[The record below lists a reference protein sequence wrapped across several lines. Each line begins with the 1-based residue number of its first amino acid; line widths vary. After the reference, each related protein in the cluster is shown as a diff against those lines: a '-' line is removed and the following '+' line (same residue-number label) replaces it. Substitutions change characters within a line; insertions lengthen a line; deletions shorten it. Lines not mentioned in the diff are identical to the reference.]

1 MRSLSTV
8 LLLLPL
14 VAGVPSRLQASNHF
28 LEKRDN
34 IPSPTT
40 EVQDGQTGTLI
51 VLPPQATE
59 TGLKQIP
66 GILSLS
72 VSWAT
77 ILIQL
82 GDADHPFIAP
92 GPDDQRGRK

>member
-1 MRSLSTV
+1 MRSLSGSAV

-14 VAGVPSRLQASNHF
+14 VAGIPSKLRENNHF

-34 IPSPTT
+34 IPTT
-40 EVQDGQTGTLI
+40 QVQDGQTGTLM

-66 GILSLS
+66 GILFLS
-72 VSWAT
+72 VYWAT
-77 ILIQL
+77 ILIRL
-82 GDADHPFIAP
+82 GC
-92 GPDDQRGRK
+92 